1 MALESGIGWTNDTVN
16 PWIGCTELPGDPACA
31 SCYARE
37 HRAAKALDVK
47 WGVGEVRHRTK
58 GAPAQLAASRRLAIA
73 ERRVRLVFTDS
84 LCDFGDPEVD
94 PDWRTEWWA
103 RMRAAPELFFLIL
116 TKRPNA
122 LAKQLPS
129 DWGAGYPN
137 VGLGIS
143 ASRLKEFLQRARIL
157 ARTPAA
163 FRFFSL
169 EPYTEAFHDA
179 LHSQLT
185 GRSQNDLTGSE
196 RPFDWVILG
205 GLSGPSFTAP
215 PPVADVRAVR
225 DACRAAEV
233 DFTFKQ
239 WGGPKPLS
247 NGCDLDG
254 RTHLERPRKIRAYA
268 RETFGW
274 ETA

>member
-16 PWIGCTELPGDPACA
+16 PWIGCTEIPGDPACA

-37 HRAAKALDVK
+37 HRASKAVGVR
-47 WGVGEVRHRTK
+47 WGVGEARHRTK
-58 GAPAQLAASRRLAIA
+58 GAPAQLEASRRLAIA
-73 ERRVRLVFTDS
+73 EKRVRLVFTDS
-84 LCDFGDPEVD
+84 LCDFGDAEVD
-94 PDWRTEWWA
+94 PAWRAEWWA

-129 DWGAGYPN
+129 DWGDGYAN
-137 VGLGIS
+137 VGLGVS
-143 ASRLKEFLQRARIL
+143 ASRRVEFVQRAPIL
-157 ARTPAA
+157 ARIAAA

-169 EPYTEAFHDA
+169 EPYTEAFHDT
-179 LHSQLT
+179 LDVQLAD
-185 GRSQNDLTGSE
+185 RPLNDSGGVG

-215 PPVADVRAVR
+215 PPIADVRAVR
-225 DACRAAEV
+225 DVCAAADV

-239 WGGPKPLS
+239 WGGPRPMS
-247 NGCDLDG
+247 NGCLLDG
-254 RTHLERPRKIRAYA
+254 RTHLERPRAIRAYA
-268 RETFGW
+268 RSAFGW
-274 ETA
+274 ATA